1 MMKKRGKSVNLV
13 TEDFEKHHLK
23 TQYYHTMETIRK
35 LHQVQIFAN
44 PCRKCQLMSAHVA
57 II

>member
-1 MMKKRGKSVNLV
+1 MMKKHGTSVDLV
-13 TEDFEKHHLK
+13 TEDFKKHYLK

-35 LHQVQIFAN
+35 LHHVQIFSK
-44 PCRKCQLMSAHVA
+44 PCRKCQLMSAHVV

>member
-1 MMKKRGKSVNLV
+1 MMKEQGTSVDLM
-13 TEDFEKHHLK
+13 TKDFEKHPLK

-35 LHQVQIFAN
+35 LQQVQIFSN
-44 PCRKCQLMSAHVA
+44 LCRKCQLTSAHVA